1 MVKRFN
7 FSLLIIFVSLSASF
21 LFSKEPNDEKYI
33 GRNSTPPVLIQW
45 NLGDHPASIQADK
58 AWDYTTGSSDV
69 VVAVVDTGFDIN
81 HEDFQLNLPDRKT
94 IFTDKAYNSF
104 YKQDGNLEI
113 VKPPSNW
120 ITLSLISSGDLIRLT
135 AYKIMLIVPD
145 LSPYKEEFVEWLYDV
160 ANLCDLL
167 DLLKNWQ
174 QVPIPLPETDYQRHG
189 TCVSGIIGAVTNNG
203 KGISG
208 IAGGWYDTDPN
219 KCIPGVKIMPIK
231 FWPDV
236 GHISLIYPLDL
247 YDEILP
253 ALARGIRWAAE
264 NGADVINGSLIAGL
278 EELSRWFPALITDI
292 YMGYVLINGVQIKL
306 YPDTVRDALQYA
318 HRKGCFISVPAG
330 NSIATI
336 SAPGRDKTVICTAV
350 GDKGKK
356 LGYKGSDMGSSY
368 GPEVAVIAPGD
379 GCKTT
384 DLTSGEYKPLWG
396 NDFNTY
402 HDFGYNSAAT
412 PHTSGV
418 AALVYS
424 LLPKELRYINP
435 DEPDLT
441 KRVHRDGIQEIVRHI
456 ITRSSDKNI
465 GQPEDG
471 WRQAYWGYSQVGVPD
486 KMKSDPY
493 HGEGWLNAKSAV
505 EMARDYEW
513 RCDVKEIHLR
523 SDFIIPDDVEII
535 IEDGNF
541 TLKLNKEEWK
551 EATITW
557 NDLTYTPTSYYW
569 VETEYNQPGIK
580 EVKEDWDGHS
590 LTVKVKL
597 ESWATMPAK
606 FDRKYYLI
614 SCKKAFPYTNIVEKD
629 KTGPSEVILTEP
641 EKNKTINTTRPKFR
655 WSSSIDTGE
664 GITGTGISHYEIE
677 LTTVVPENPTE
688 SYKQPA
694 GAILVKDFNDGEA
707 LSGGWKNCRGNATL
721 SVDNGKLLFIPN
733 SIDGNDVYAPRYNSH
748 IYKEGVGTD
757 VEMRCKI
764 MIPGSE
770 LVTED
775 EWSGSG
781 IFVHGTGEYPYKW
794 ALCIRYKRVDPSR
807 PNIYQLA
814 ILEEWSGGGWLADE
828 VAGGRPAQASA
839 KASVE
844 ILPDTN
850 YFMKLKVTGKIL
862 YGKVWKEGTDE
873 PGWLVVGHCMDDYLV
888 DKEAVGVFSHSKKVI
903 FDDIVVKRVD
913 MIYSDDF
920 NDGDADGWRQSGNWE
935 VENGE
940 YVSRS
945 AGGGNVV
952 YMSCTGDYSWDNYE
966 ASVRVNPKTDGWV
979 SNLLVRE
986 TDVRNYYRIQTQ
998 RDKITVSKWVNN
1010 KAEYSV
1016 TYNCIDKIGES
1027 EIRKEQWHTLR
1038 IRCVKEI
1045 TIIGIQIKT
1054 IYYA

>member
-69 VVAVVDTGFDIN
+69 VVAVVDTGIDIG
-81 HEDFQLNLPDRKT
+81 HPDLINTFLR
-94 IFTDKAYNSF
+94 DKNGNIYGYNAITNQWGS
-104 YKQDGNLEI
+104 DI
-113 VKPPSNW
+113 TPPSNDVY
-120 ITLSLISSGDLIRLT
+120 ISLCPRELVEEIALLIWYKSGDEDPIYSVLMSLVLT
-135 AYKIMLIVPD
+135 LPFYTYNLESDVKI
-145 LSPYKEEFVEWLYDV
+145 
-160 ANLCDLL
+160 
-167 DLLKNWQ
+167 
-174 QVPIPLPETDYQRHG
+174 HG
-189 TCVSGIIGAVTNNG
+189 TCVSSIIGAQTNNTIG
-203 KGISG
+203 CAG
-208 IAGGWYDTDPN
+208 IAGGWGD
-219 KCIPGVKIMPIK
+219 KPGVRIMPFK
-231 FWPDV
+231 CWPDLNV
-236 GHISLIYPLDL
+236 SVSGILMLPLGGIEL
-247 YDEILP
+247 YRQIAP
-253 ALARGIRWAAE
+253 KVARGIEEAA
-264 NGADVINGSLIAGL
+264 NKGADIINLNFGGL
-278 EELSRWFPALITDI
+278 ETLQSLRDIFPPVITDI
-292 YMGYVLINGVQIKL
+292 CYGYYLINGEQVKIVDEPL
-306 YPDTVRDALQYA
+306 IRDAIKTA
-318 HRKGCFISVPAG
+318 HDKGCVIVTPAG
-330 NSIATI
+330 NSINI
-336 SAPGRDKTVICTAV
+336 VSLPGRDRRVICTAV
-350 GDKGKK
+350 GDKEKK
-356 LGYKGSDMGSSY
+356 LGFRSDDWGSSY

-379 GCKTT
+379 NI
-384 DLTSGEYKPLWG
+384 LAAQPREYNP
-396 NDFNTY
+396 NDPY

-418 AALVYS
+418 AELVYS

-748 IYKEGVGTD
+748 IY
-757 VEMRCKI
+757 
-764 MIPGSE
+764 
-770 LVTED
+770 VT
-775 EWSGSG
+775 
-781 IFVHGTGEYPYKW
+781 
-794 ALCIRYKRVDPSR
+794 
-807 PNIYQLA
+807 
-814 ILEEWSGGGWLADE
+814 
-828 VAGGRPAQASA
+828 
-839 KASVE
+839 
-844 ILPDTN
+844 
-850 YFMKLKVTGKIL
+850 
-862 YGKVWKEGTDE
+862 
-873 PGWLVVGHCMDDYLV
+873 
-888 DKEAVGVFSHSKKVI
+888 
-903 FDDIVVKRVD
+903 VK
-913 MIYSDDF
+913 S
-920 NDGDADGWRQSGNWE
+920 
-935 VENGE
+935 
-940 YVSRS
+940 
-945 AGGGNVV
+945 
-952 YMSCTGDYSWDNYE
+952 
-966 ASVRVNPKTDGWV
+966 
-979 SNLLVRE
+979 
-986 TDVRNYYRIQTQ
+986 
-998 RDKITVSKWVNN
+998 
-1010 KAEYSV
+1010 
-1016 TYNCIDKIGES
+1016 
-1027 EIRKEQWHTLR
+1027 
-1038 IRCVKEI
+1038 
-1045 TIIGIQIKT
+1045 
-1054 IYYA
+1054 